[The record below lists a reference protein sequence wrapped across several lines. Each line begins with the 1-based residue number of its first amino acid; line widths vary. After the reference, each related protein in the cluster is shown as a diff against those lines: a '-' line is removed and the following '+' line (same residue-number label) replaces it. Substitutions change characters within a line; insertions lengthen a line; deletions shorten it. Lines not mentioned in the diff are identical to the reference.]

1 MPWVRKSIFSKK
13 MPETNTKQFVEI
25 RDIRDD
31 VLILKDGSLRQIIEV
46 SSTNF
51 ELKSQDEQLAIL
63 AGFREFLNTLDF
75 SLEMMVMSRKLN
87 IDKYL
92 AVIDEIIENQQHELL
107 RIQAVDYAKFVKELT
122 SLANIMAKD
131 FFVIVPFYIGPRTE
145 GGIVGT
151 AKSIFKPAEAVKSLT
166 PDEFNSYRNQLNQ
179 RVNLVLEN
187 IAGLSLTAK
196 ILEKEEL
203 TDLYYRFYNPEVVKG
218 IGNIN

>member
-1 MPWVRKSIFSKK
+1 
-13 MPETNTKQFVEI
+13 MPETSTKQFVEI
-25 RDIRDD
+25 QEIRDD

-51 ELKSQDEQLAIL
+51 ELKSPDEQMAIL

-92 AVIDEIIENQQHELL
+92 AVVDEIIENQQHELL

-122 SLANIMAKD
+122 GLANIMAKD
-131 FFVIVPFYIGPRTE
+131 FFVIVPFHIGPRTE
-145 GGIVGT
+145 GGILET
-151 AKSIFKPAEAVKSLT
+151 AKSIFKPAETVISLA
-166 PDEFNSYRNQLNQ
+166 PEEFNSYRNQLNQ

-218 IGNIN
+218 IGSIN